1 MGLKIGVNLGLFKLD
16 YELKPT
22 EQEILSKL
30 FRNFSF
36 FSILTTPIESQYA
49 GECIMSIR
57 QLRDAIRGKI
67 NELSTNSGVAKNL
80 MSLQSLCTNFITEIK
95 NCTSKLQNEISLY
108 EEKMKSNSQLN
119 EEEVNLVRHYNRLAG
134 TDLMTNTTINI
145 YEIKPIMYQQT
156 FIDSLAQFRGT
167 FGTLVYL
174 MAGKLDIMLPEEL
187 GSILPNI
194 NERGDEK

>member
-1 MGLKIGVNLGLFKLD
+1 MNLGLFKLD

-36 FSILTTPIESQYA
+36 FSILTTPIDGQFA
-49 GECIMSIR
+49 GECIMSVR
-57 QLRDAIRGKI
+57 QLRDTIRTKI
-67 NELSTNSGVAKNL
+67 NELSTNSGVSKNL

-95 NCTSKLQNEISLY
+95 NCTSRPQMEIASY
-108 EEKMKSNSQLN
+108 EEKIKSNSPVS
-119 EEEVNLVRHYNRLAG
+119 EEQADLVKHYSRLAG

-145 YEIKPIMYQQT
+145 FEIQPIIYQQT
-156 FIDSLAQFRGT
+156 FIDCLAQFRGT
-167 FGTLVYL
+167 FGTLIYM
-174 MAGKLDIMLPEEL
+174 MASKNNIMLPDEL
-187 GSILPNI
+187 ASILPNF

>member
-49 GECIMSIR
+49 GECIISIR
-57 QLRDAIRGKI
+57 QLRDAIRSKI
-67 NELSTNSGVAKNL
+67 HELSTNSGVAKNL

-95 NCTSKLQNEISLY
+95 NCTSKLQNEIS
-108 EEKMKSNSQLN
+108 
-119 EEEVNLVRHYNRLAG
+119 
-134 TDLMTNTTINI
+134 
-145 YEIKPIMYQQT
+145 
-156 FIDSLAQFRGT
+156 
-167 FGTLVYL
+167 
-174 MAGKLDIMLPEEL
+174 
-187 GSILPNI
+187 
-194 NERGDEK
+194 